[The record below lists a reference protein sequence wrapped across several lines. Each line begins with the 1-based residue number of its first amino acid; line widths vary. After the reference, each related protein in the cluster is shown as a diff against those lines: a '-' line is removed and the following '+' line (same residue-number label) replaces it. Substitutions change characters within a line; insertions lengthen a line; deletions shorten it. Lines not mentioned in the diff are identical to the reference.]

1 MPEWDETVK
10 GGASAAWLGRPALR
24 RRVAACPAA
33 AALLWAACGSIG
45 NPLPPMAHIPE
56 PVSDLAARQVVDEVV
71 AAWSWPLL
79 TTEGSAARRL
89 SRFTLR
95 TVEVGAGITALP
107 AEGIDEHGRE
117 IAVIEAGSLADK
129 SPGDRFELRFPLA
142 DWKLG
147 STVILAVTAA
157 NRAGRSA
164 GYSNQ
169 VRLHPVEPPD
179 AAALAQPEVTAQGAA
194 LTWAASAGAD
204 SYVVE
209 RRVEGETDFR
219 PVARVEQP
227 RFLDRAAAWGLRHE
241 YRVRPFA
248 ATPAGEAEGR
258 LSATAA
264 VTPVDIF
271 PPAAPQGLR
280 AVSAGASVE
289 LSWSLNR
296 EPDLAGYRVLRDG
309 KAISEVVERPA
320 FSDKMPA
327 PGRQHEYA
335 VTAVDNAG
343 NESAPSAAAT
353 AAGR

>member
-1 MPEWDETVK
+1 
-10 GGASAAWLGRPALR
+10 
-24 RRVAACPAA
+24 
-33 AALLWAACGSIG
+33 
-45 NPLPPMAHIPE
+45 MAHIPE

-79 TTEGSAARRL
+79 TTEGAAARRL

-95 TVEVGAGITALP
+95 AVEVGAGITALP

-241 YRVRPFA
+241 YQVRPFA

-258 LSATAA
+258 CRQRRPSRRSTSSL
-264 VTPVDIF
+264 
-271 PPAAPQGLR
+271 PPPPKGFARYPQGLR
-280 AVSAGASVE
+280 SSFPGASTGNPT
-289 LSWSLNR
+289 W
-296 EPDLAGYRVLRDG
+296 P
-309 KAISEVVERPA
+309 
-320 FSDKMPA
+320 
-327 PGRQHEYA
+327 
-335 VTAVDNAG
+335 VTACCATARQFRRSS
-343 NESAPSAAAT
+343 SAPLSATRGLRRTGSMSTRSRPLTTRETKAPH
-353 AAGR
+353 RPR